1 MARKN
6 FDNKIINRVKA
17 VLLTESEAIKNL
29 SELVDEQFVAAVKLF
44 LNCSGK
50 VIITGI
56 GKSGLI
62 GKKISATL
70 SSTGTPSSFLHAA
83 EASHGDIGVLQDND
97 VVMAISNS
105 GESDELLTFLPSVKR
120 RKISLISLTAN
131 TQSTLASL
139 ADIVLHAR
147 FNQEAC
153 ALGLAPTT
161 SSTLALAVGDA
172 LAIATLEAR
181 GFQSE
186 DFAKSHPAGTLGRQL
201 VVSVQDVMRRDS
213 MIPVV
218 RPNDTVANAI
228 IEMTKKGMGMTLIME
243 NGYAVGIFTDGDL
256 RRFLQDTTKSI
267 SENISI
273 VMTKTPHTISK
284 QKLAV
289 HAAELMEE
297 KLISQ
302 IIVIDED
309 TKHVEG
315 VVNMHDLMQAKV
327 I

>member
-1 MARKN
+1 MAIN
-6 FDNKIINRVKA
+6 NSDNKIINRVKA

-29 SELVDEQFVAAVKLF
+29 SESVNEQFVGAVKLL
-44 LNCSGK
+44 LNCTGK
-50 VIITGI
+50 VVITGI
-56 GKSGLI
+56 GKSGLV

-70 SSTGTPSSFLHAA
+70 SSTGTPSLFLHAA
-83 EASHGDIGVLQDND
+83 EASHGDLGVLQDND

-105 GESDELLTFLPSVKR
+105 GESAELLTFLPSVKR
-120 RKISLISLTAN
+120 REISLISLTAN
-131 TQSTLASL
+131 SQSTLASL
-139 ADIVLHAR
+139 ADVVLHAS

-161 SSTLALAVGDA
+161 SSTLALAIGDA

-186 DFAKSHPAGTLGRQL
+186 DFARTHPAGTLGRQL

-218 RPNDTVANAI
+218 RPNDTVASAI
-228 IEMTKKGMGMTLIME
+228 IEMTKKGMGMTLVME
-243 NGYAVGIFTDGDL
+243 NDYAIGIFTDGDL

-267 SENISI
+267 SEKISI
-273 VMTKTPHTISK
+273 VMTQTPHTISK

-289 HAAELMEE
+289 SAAELMEK

-302 IIVIDED
+302 LIVIDEE
-309 TKHVEG
+309 TRRVEG
-315 VVNMHDLMQAKV
+315 VINMHDLMQAKV